1 MKKINNFFIIILLI
15 SFALIAKAHSKIL
28 SIGSSNA
35 KVTVKVFSSL
45 TCPHCANFHNSIF
58 NNLKKEYIDKGLV
71 RFEHHAFP
79 LDLAAL
85 NAEVVVRCQSSN
97 DKKFRLLEEIYKKQ
111 KFWAVGSDI
120 DKINDLIKEVGTSLD
135 LTEDKMNECLKDPSA
150 QDEILNQRIEAQK
163 KYKIESTPTI
173 MINEKKYTNDP
184 PATFSDFWDVEKF
197 PGRRSLPDDPAA
209 VLEAALIAD
218 GVPKEDVYRVLS
230 SSEGIHRALNK
241 VKEIKDHIAF
251 WWSSGA
257 QPVQALAS
265 GEIDM
270 AIGWNGRFQ
279 SGIDNGLSI
288 EMAWGDSISHV
299 GYIMMVN
306 GAPNSQE
313 AIKLLNYIIEPEK
326 QARISHFIS
335 YGPTSDKALQYI
347 DAKTLKKL
355 PSTKERM
362 NNTLFMDISWW
373 SRNSE
378 QVLEAYL
385 SLIQD

>member
-1 MKKINNFFIIILLI
+1 MKKINNFFITILIVL
-15 SFALIAKAHSKIL
+15 FAFIAKADSKIL
-28 SIGSSNA
+28 SIGSSDA

-173 MINEKKYTNDP
+173 MINEKKYTNKIDYK
-184 PATFSDFWDVEKF
+184 TFK
-197 PGRRSLPDDPAA
+197 
-209 VLEAALIAD
+209 
-218 GVPKEDVYRVLS
+218 K
-230 SSEGIHRALNK
+230 
-241 VKEIKDHIAF
+241 
-251 WWSSGA
+251 
-257 QPVQALAS
+257 
-265 GEIDM
+265 
-270 AIGWNGRFQ
+270 
-279 SGIDNGLSI
+279 
-288 EMAWGDSISHV
+288 
-299 GYIMMVN
+299 
-306 GAPNSQE
+306 
-313 AIKLLNYIIEPEK
+313 IIEK
-326 QARISHFIS
+326 N
-335 YGPTSDKALQYI
+335 L
-347 DAKTLKKL
+347 
-355 PSTKERM
+355 
-362 NNTLFMDISWW
+362 
-373 SRNSE
+373 
-378 QVLEAYL
+378 
-385 SLIQD
+385 